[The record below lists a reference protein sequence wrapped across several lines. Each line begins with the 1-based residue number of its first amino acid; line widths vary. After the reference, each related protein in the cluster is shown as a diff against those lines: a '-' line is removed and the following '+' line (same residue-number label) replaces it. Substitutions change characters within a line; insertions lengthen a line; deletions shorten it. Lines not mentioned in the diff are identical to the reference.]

1 LSPRS
6 LFRTVAIAEA
16 ITWTLLIAGMI
27 GKYIL
32 DLGGLG
38 VTIGGSAHGFVFI
51 AFVLTVALV
60 GVNQRW
66 SIALLAT
73 AVGSAVIPFASIPF
87 EIWAT
92 RSGRLDGPWKREAT
106 GDRADHTVRARI
118 VRWMVRRPAVAAII
132 LVVALAVIMTVL
144 LQVGPPGK

>member
-1 LSPRS
+1 LSPRQ

-38 VTIGGSAHGFVFI
+38 VTIGGSAHGLVFI

-66 SIALLAT
+66 SIGLLAI

-87 EIWAT
+87 EIRAART
-92 RSGRLDGPWKREAT
+92 GRLDGGWKREAT
-106 GDRADHTVRARI
+106 SDRADHTAPARV
-118 VRWMVRRPAVAAII
+118 VRWLVRRPAAAAII
-132 LVVALAVIMTVL
+132 LVVALAAIMGTLLVI
-144 LQVGPPGK
+144 GPPGK